1 MNSFLGKKTKMKPLN
16 IETKD
21 NNNFTKKYPPTITIF
36 QTDICENIKVQ
47 LLRNEMGDFVDFRKF
62 YGGRPTKKGIRI
74 NLKKFL
80 EAMKNVIKAMKDMHI
95 NEEEII

>member
-1 MNSFLGKKTKMKPLN
+1 MNSFLGKKTKMKSHN
-16 IETKD
+16 FKTKD

-36 QTDICENIKVQ
+36 QTDICENVKVQ
-47 LLRNEMGDFVDFRKF
+47 LLRNEMGEFIDFRKF
-62 YGGRPTKKGIRI
+62 YGGRPTQWGIRI
-74 NLKKFL
+74 DLKKFL

>member
-1 MNSFLGKKTKMKPLN
+1 MEPFLGKKTKTKPLN
-16 IETKD
+16 IGTKE
-21 NNNFTKKYPPTITIF
+21 NKNFSKEYPPTITIF
-36 QTDICENIKVQ
+36 QTDISDNIKVQ

-62 YGGRPTKKGIRI
+62 YGGRPTTKGIRI